1 MILRDAFFA
10 AFAAAVMLTAG
21 SAGAVVQE
29 FDFTAPSVTSITA
42 ADQPFSVTADNGLV
56 GKLSALPVL
65 GSKKFTTL
73 VQRPEGSAVG
83 NIIQEDE
90 VLRFVIPSPA
100 TITMVTVWEQGA
112 IFADTLA
119 LFVDGVFKER
129 LMATPNT
136 ITPIMLAG
144 GGYTG
149 SVFDFIGENTVGNS
163 TTAYRVT
170 GLKIDD
176 PSVIP
181 LPAAAPLL
189 LGGLAALGV
198 AARRRRG

>member
-1 MILRDAFFA
+1 MVLKNAFVA
-10 AFAAAVMLTAG
+10 TFAAAIMLTAG
-21 SAGAVVQE
+21 AAGAVVQE
-29 FDFTAPSVTSITA
+29 FDFTAPSSTQITA
-42 ADQPFSVTADNGLV
+42 RNQPLSVTADNGLV
-56 GKLSALPVL
+56 GELSALPFL
-65 GSKKFTTL
+65 GSASLTTL
-73 VQRPEGSAVG
+73 VQNPEGSAVG
-83 NIIQEDE
+83 NIISEGE

-149 SVFDFIGENTVGNS
+149 SVFDFIGEDTVGNS

-170 GLKIDD
+170 GLKIGDAA
-176 PSVIP
+176 VIP